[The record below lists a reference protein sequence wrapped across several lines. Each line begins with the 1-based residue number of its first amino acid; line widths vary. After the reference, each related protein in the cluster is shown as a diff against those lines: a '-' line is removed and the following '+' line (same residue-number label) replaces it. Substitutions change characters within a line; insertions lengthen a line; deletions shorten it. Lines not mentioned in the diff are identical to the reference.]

1 MEAQKG
7 HTLLPRG
14 FDPPFFFAAMKC
26 PPHSHYE
33 LCVDTCS
40 LTCSALSDTPP
51 CRDRCA
57 EGCQCDA
64 GFLSDGETCVP
75 IEKCG
80 CYHQGVYY
88 EVGTRS
94 SQAEPG
100 ALTLDPLP
108 LPISPTAC
116 PLGLLSVSHP
126 PLFDSPRPHW
136 GPVCP
141 LPALLLLSLVAGK
154 TFVNRTMAP
163 ATLNPPL
170 APEVKF

>member
-1 MEAQKG
+1 MSEGQRGGEVEAQKG

-14 FDPPFFFAAMKC
+14 FDPPLLFAAMKC

-80 CYHQGVYY
+80 CYYHGIYY
-88 EVGTRS
+88 EPAQTVLIDNCQQQCLCYPGKGLVCQNHSCEPEEECQS
-94 SQAEPG
+94 SAGILSCTKGDMPG
-100 ALTLDPLP
+100 EGWPGRVRAQL
-108 LPISPTAC
+108 
-116 PLGLLSVSHP
+116 
-126 PLFDSPRPHW
+126 
-136 GPVCP
+136 
-141 LPALLLLSLVAGK
+141 
-154 TFVNRTMAP
+154 
-163 ATLNPPL
+163 
-170 APEVKF
+170 